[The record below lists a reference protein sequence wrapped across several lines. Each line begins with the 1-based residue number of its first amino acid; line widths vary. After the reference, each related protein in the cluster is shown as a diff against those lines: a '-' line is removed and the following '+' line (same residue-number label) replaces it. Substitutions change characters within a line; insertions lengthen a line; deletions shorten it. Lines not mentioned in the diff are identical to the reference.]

1 MSGLPKGRLLGNDS
15 WLSVQLAFG
24 FGLGFM
30 IPLASC
36 CLLVLRPAIDFKQDL
51 ALQSETGQV
60 TAS

>member
-1 MSGLPKGRLLGNDS
+1 MSGLPNGRLLGNDS
-15 WLSVQLAFG
+15 WFNVRLGFR

-36 CLLVLRPAIDFKQDL
+36 CLLVLRPAIDFKRDL
-51 ALQSETGQV
+51 GLQSETGQV